1 MVEFVQQPVGYVVV
15 AGLPCQSRCLRLL
28 QSHYNPIAQL
38 RRETGRPKSHGFHS
52 VRVLRDNYRAGPLGL
67 CLFVVTTRTVA
78 VPKGMNTSKLPIASA
93 RAGA

>member
-15 AGLPCQSRCLRLL
+15 ADACRADRDACAF
-28 QSHYNPIAQL
+28 YNPIAQL
-38 RRETGRPKSHGFHS
+38 RKETGRPKSHGFHS

-67 CLFVVTTRTVA
+67 CLFAVTTRTVA
-78 VPKGMNTSKLPIASA
+78 VPKRMNTSKLPIASA